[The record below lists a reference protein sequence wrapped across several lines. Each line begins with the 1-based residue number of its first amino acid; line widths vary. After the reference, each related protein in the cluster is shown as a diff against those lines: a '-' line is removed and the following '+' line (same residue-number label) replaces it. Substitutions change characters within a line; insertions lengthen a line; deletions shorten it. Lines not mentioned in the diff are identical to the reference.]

1 MVLMAVMNTYG
12 TPVTVPAA
20 DLPSVMDTDGT
31 PVTFPASG
39 LLAIMWAEGDPVT
52 FPTAVLAST
61 MWTSLLR
68 ALHRHVYGTRGHRHN
83 DRKCEDGGVYRW
95 VDFLYRGMWLNA

>member
-20 DLPSVMDTDGT
+20 GLPSVMDTDGT

-39 LLAIMWAEGDPVT
+39 LLAIMWADGDPVT

-61 MWTSLLR
+61 MWASLPH
-68 ALHRHVYGTRGHRHN
+68 AFHWHVYGIRGHRHSGIQK
-83 DRKCEDGGVYRW
+83 RVRGGVYAW
-95 VDFLYRGMWLNA
+95 ISYMDKCV